1 MGSDRSVRAIM
12 IAIAVIAGLAQSA
25 GAADIQKG
33 KAIAEQRCS
42 NCHVIGKGTVSAI
55 ESQPVGPDFTAM
67 KKIRAKSL
75 KARLDAPHPVMSKFP
90 DLSGPQIDDLAAY
103 MATVGR

>member
-1 MGSDRSVRAIM
+1 MGSNRPVHAVM
-12 IAIAVIAGLAQSA
+12 IVIAAIAGLMQAA
-25 GAADIQKG
+25 WAADIKTG

-55 ESQPVGPDFTAM
+55 ETQPVGPDFTAM
-67 KKIRAKSL
+67 KKISAKSL

-90 DLSGPQIDDLAAY
+90 DLSQPQIDDLAAY
-103 MATVGR
+103 MATVSR

>member
-1 MGSDRSVRAIM
+1 MGPGRQVHPII
-12 IAIAVIAGLAQSA
+12 IAIAAVAGLAQSA
-25 GAADIQKG
+25 WAADIKTG

-55 ESQPVGPDFTAM
+55 ETQSVGPDFTAM
-67 KKIRAKSL
+67 KKISAKSL

-103 MATVGR
+103 MATVSR